1 MKEHK
6 NKKTESG
13 MRRKEGEFV
22 FFKQLNKYKFR
33 AEKKKIFFCKYL
45 RVHVNKCFFLL
56 FCFAKW
62 DFVIV
67 VLFISWLINL
77 NNN

>member
-33 AEKKKIFFCKYL
+33 AEKKIFSF
-45 RVHVNKCFFLL
+45 VNILGFM
-56 FCFAKW
+56 
-62 DFVIV
+62 
-67 VLFISWLINL
+67 
-77 NNN
+77 